1 MFTTLKIGFFVMVVD
16 KDEDSFFFFV
26 INVYVDRSQ
35 KYQLNLPKKSLCS
48 VNAMMWTG
56 LTVVFQI

>member
-1 MFTTLKIGFFVMVVD
+1 MVVD